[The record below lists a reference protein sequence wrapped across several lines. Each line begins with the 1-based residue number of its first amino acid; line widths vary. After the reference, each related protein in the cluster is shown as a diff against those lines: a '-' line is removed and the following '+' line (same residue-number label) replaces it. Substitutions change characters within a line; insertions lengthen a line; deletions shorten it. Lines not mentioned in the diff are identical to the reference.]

1 MKPYSFTPTLNNI
14 EKKFDNKL
22 SSFRGRSFGICKA
35 RCRCLLKTLFKK
47 VENVSDVIITCFVL
61 HTFCQIN
68 GTTYHDQDGILED
81 LIQKEMEIRRTRGLN
96 NIALPDGE
104 RLRPA
109 LRNYIEENF

>member
-1 MKPYSFTPTLNNI
+1 MTTNFHLFVEDRLVSVKHV
-14 EKKFDNKL
+14 
-22 SSFRGRSFGICKA
+22 CKA
-35 RCRCLLKTLFKK
+35 SSARICLLKTLFKK

-68 GTTYHDQDGILED
+68 GATYHDQDGILED
-81 LIQKEMEIRRTRGLN
+81 LIQKEMEIRRGLN

>member
-1 MKPYSFTPTLNNI
+1 M
-14 EKKFDNKL
+14 
-22 SSFRGRSFGICKA
+22 FRM
-35 RCRCLLKTLFKK
+35 LLLP
-47 VENVSDVIITCFVL
+47 VL
-61 HTFCQIN
+61 YYIPFYQIN